1 MVLRGKHK
9 VNREKTSFAILAAA
23 LAAVLAAGCSGSETI
38 GQDDNVSLS
47 EADNKPA
54 ELVIHS
60 DSGDSVES
68 FDERFGSAIRSKFP
82 HYTIT
87 YIETG
92 QGTSKSELFAAGQ
105 TIDINFDT
113 IGYFMNSVVRNDL
126 QYDMSEMIK
135 KENIDL
141 SPLDS
146 AAVEGMKQISG
157 GGMWGIPVTSEKLVL
172 FYNKDLFD
180 KFGVPYPKDGV
191 TWEEVAE
198 LSKQLTRNDNGR
210 QIVGLYA
217 ELGHLLRTNQYS
229 LGTVDAGTLK
239 ATFGTN
245 ELWKK
250 LIDTAFANPAAAN
263 GYQEFMRN
271 ERAGNLPTK
280 DNFVR
285 DRNLA
290 MYIGLTS
297 TMFTSA
303 DKMEGMNWDIA
314 TMPELKEMPGVGSQP
329 YPVYFSVTKTSLN
342 KEAAMKVIKYLIS
355 EEFQLSISRKGNVP
369 VLTTETVVNAFAQ
382 DSVYK
387 DKNWS
392 AIFAQKPAQIPMKT
406 LHDGTAESE
415 IRAVIPKVVLGETDM
430 NTALRTADEN
440 ANKKIEEAQK

>member
-1 MVLRGKHK
+1 M
-9 VNREKTSFAILAAA
+9 NREKTSLTILVAA
-23 LAAVLAAGCSGSETI
+23 LAAVLAAGCNGSDKA
-38 GQDDNVSLS
+38 GQDDSGSLS
-47 EADNKPA
+47 EADKPA

-68 FDERFGSAIRSKFP
+68 FDERFGNAIRSKFP

-113 IGYFMNSVVRNDL
+113 IGYFMNSMVKNDL
-126 QYDMSEMIK
+126 QFDMSEMIK
-135 KENIDL
+135 KKNIDL
-141 SPLDS
+141 SLLDA

-157 GGMWGIPVTSEKLVL
+157 GGMWGIPVTNEKLVL
-172 FYNKDLFD
+172 LYNKDLFD
-180 KFGVPYPKDGV
+180 QFGIPYPRDGA
-191 TWEEVAE
+191 TWEELIE
-198 LSKQLTRNDNGR
+198 LGKQLTRNDNGR

-229 LGTVDAGTLK
+229 LGLVDPDTLK
-239 ATFGTN
+239 PSFSTN
-245 ELWKK
+245 ELWKQ
-250 LIDTAFANPAAAN
+250 LIDTAFVKPAAAN

-271 ERAGNLPTK
+271 ERGGVLPAK
-280 DNFVR
+280 SNFIK

-297 TMFTSA
+297 TVFTSA
-303 DKMEGMNWDIA
+303 DQMDGLNWEIA
-314 TMPELKEMPGVGSQP
+314 TMPELKELPGIGSQP
-329 YPVYFSVTKTSLN
+329 YPVYFSVTKTSQN

-355 EEFQLSISRKGNVP
+355 EEFQLAISRKGNVP
-369 VLTTETVVNAFAQ
+369 ALTTDTVVNAFAQ
-382 DSVYK
+382 NSAYQ
-387 DKNWS
+387 DKNWP
-392 AIFAQKPAQIPMKT
+392 AVFAQKPAPIPMKT
-406 LHDGTAESE
+406 LYDGNAESE

-440 ANKKIEEAQK
+440 ANKNIAEAKR